1 MVNVWESHPTNIYG
15 FPEKRMWGKAVQY
28 KYPPPI
34 PLAFL
39 VPFAMNN
46 LSKLAGMLPKWEH
59 AKTMADI
66 NLTAPS
72 LHAITHATPP
82 RNALYDNIRDARLAI
97 DLFLNSQIQE
107 GLDLVMAKRDSS
119 MYHSLSYACLLGG
132 TALLTYQRK
141 DIEKAIAAMK
151 VNL

>member
-1 MVNVWESHPTNIYG
+1 
-15 FPEKRMWGKAVQY
+15 
-28 KYPPPI
+28 
-34 PLAFL
+34 
-39 VPFAMNN
+39 MNN

-66 NLTAPS
+66 NLAAPS
-72 LHAITHATPP
+72 LHAMTHATPLHD
-82 RNALYDNIRDARLAI
+82 ALYDDIRDARHAI

-119 MYHSLSYACLLGG
+119 MYHALSYACLLGG

-151 VNL
+151 VKP